1 MIQIG
6 VQFNLY
12 KNLKSSG
19 GLRGAAAPPHDVRR
33 IDDSTRGAIK
43 SLYKI

>member
-6 VQFNLY
+6 GHFSPC
-12 KNLKSSG
+12 KNSLKSSG
-19 GLRGAAAPPHDVRR
+19 VGGHDVRR

-43 SLYKI
+43 SL